1 MIRNCS
7 LSEISDGNLYN
18 TNDLVQVSCDGCGG
32 NANCCHGMGN
42 TIVLDPY
49 DMYRLITNL
58 NISFEQL
65 LVDKVELNIVDGLIL
80 PNLKM
85 KEISK
90 QCAFLN
96 NNGRCSIHSVRPG
109 ICRIFPLG
117 RYYKNN
123 SFKYIL
129 QVNECPNNSRTK
141 VKVSNWIDTQNMT
154 ENQQF
159 INDWHYFLKDIENLI
174 KNAQDEKVIKNIN
187 MYILNSF
194 YLKLYDANTDF
205 YIQFYERLKDAKKLL
220 AMT

>member
-58 NISFEQL
+58 KVSFEQL
-65 LVDKVELNIVDGLIL
+65 LVDKVELNIMDGLIL

-96 NNGRCSIHSVRPG
+96 NNGRCSIHGVRPG

-117 RYYKNN
+117 RYYENN

-141 VKVSNWIDTQNMT
+141 VKVCNWIDTPNIT

-174 KNAQDEKVIKNIN
+174 KNAQDEKIIKNIN
-187 MYILNSF
+187 MFILNSF
-194 YLKLYDANTDF
+194 YLKLYDTNTDF